1 MAPRNVLARGL
12 LYTFSMPEYSDPEQT
27 YTVSYP
33 DGWLPLTH
41 EGSPHV
47 SLASLTTGGYLKVE
61 ACQFEKP
68 TSDTMRPDRA
78 LQSLFECEKR
88 SWPQI
93 DDPVIQHGSRSG
105 SALAYMT
112 FTRVEPT
119 GEEHLADFGHTRAW
133 VFSRGRVQVRCLY
146 RCRSSDAGVDDE
158 ELDGIIGSLEL
169 HDEPHLDAS
178 SFTNYYFSLLKR
190 HRPQLSIRPPEGLA
204 LTLADGQTV
213 LLEHLY
219 HHYLL
224 EPHRMDELI
233 ESHINL
239 LDYCSD
245 DVPDLKNFKL
255 IKPLLFPK
263 IFRAASRNQPPH
275 RLALWPGIAIGAVIQ
290 GSVFTYGV
298 NSERLKN
305 WSCESLDDL
314 MDDLIDNL
322 YGISPVAPRGLRSE
336 DGVTQAIS
344 YVDHA
349 FSASFILFEDFYAT
363 TSHNLSTE
371 EFLVG
376 LPDPSCVSCF
386 RDDDPRFVVQHT
398 AMLRWD
404 YHRSVERLTDTIYL
418 VTGPSPKNVKPYDI
432 LHCCPKK
439 A

>member
-1 MAPRNVLARGL
+1 MRGVGKAVAIWL
-12 LYTFSMPEYSDPEQT
+12 IVPDYSDPEKS
-27 YTVSYP
+27 YTISYP
-33 DGWLPLTH
+33 EGWLPLTH

-47 SLASLTTGGYLKVE
+47 SFASLTTGGYLKVE

-68 TSDTMRPDRA
+68 VPDTMRPDRA
-78 LQSLFECEKR
+78 LRSLIECEKR
-88 SWPQI
+88 SWPHI
-93 DDPVIQHGSRSG
+93 DDPVIQRNTRSG

-112 FTRVEPT
+112 YTRVEPQ
-119 GEEHLADFGHTRAW
+119 GEEHLADFGHMRAW

-146 RCRSSDAGVDDE
+146 RCRSGDAAVDDD
-158 ELDGIIGSLEL
+158 ELEMIISSLEL
-169 HDEPHLDAS
+169 HDEPHLDATT
-178 SFTNYYFSLLKR
+178 FTNYYFSLLKR
-190 HRPQLSIRPPEGLA
+190 HRPQLDIRPPEGLA

-224 EPHRMDELI
+224 DPSRMDELI

-245 DVPDLKNFKL
+245 DVPDLKNYKL

-263 IFRAASRNQPPH
+263 IFRAASRNLPPH
-275 RLALWPGIAIGAVIQ
+275 RLSLWPGIAIGAVIQ

-305 WSCESLDDL
+305 WSRESLDDIL
-314 MDDLIDNL
+314 DDLTDNL

-336 DGVTQAIS
+336 EGVTQAIS

-363 TSHNLSTE
+363 TSHNLGTE

-418 VTGPSPKNVKPYDI
+418 VTGPSIKHVKPYDI

-439 A
+439 V

>member
-1 MAPRNVLARGL
+1 MR
-12 LYTFSMPEYSDPEQT
+12 EYSDPEQT
-27 YTVSYP
+27 YTISYP
-33 DGWLPLTH
+33 EGWLPLTH

-47 SLASLTTGGYLKVE
+47 SLASLTTGGYLKIE

-68 TSDTMRPDRA
+68 TSDAIRPERA
-78 LQSLFECEKR
+78 LRSLLECEKR
-88 SWPQI
+88 SWPAI
-93 DDPVIQHGSRSG
+93 EDPVIQRSSRG
-105 SALAYMT
+105 GAALAYMT
-112 FTRVEPT
+112 FTRTEP
-119 GEEHLADFGHTRAW
+119 EDEDHLADFGHARAW

-158 ELDGIIGSLEL
+158 ELDEILGTLEL
-169 HDEPHLDAS
+169 RDEPHLDTA

-190 HRPQLSIRPPEGLA
+190 HRPQLSIRAPEGLA

-239 LDYCSD
+239 LDYCGD
-245 DVPDLKNFKL
+245 DVPDLKNYKQ
-255 IKPLLFPK
+255 IRPLLFPK
-263 IFRAASRNQPPH
+263 IFRAASRNLPPH
-275 RLALWPGIAIGAVIQ
+275 RLSLWPGIAIGAVIQ
-290 GSVFTYGV
+290 GAVFTYGV

-305 WSCESLDDL
+305 WSHDSLDDIL
-314 MDDLIDNL
+314 DDLIDNL
-322 YGISPVAPRGLRSE
+322 YGIQPIAPRGLRTDE
-336 DGVTQAIS
+336 GVTQAIS

-349 FSASFILFEDFYAT
+349 FSASFILFEDFYTT
-363 TSHNLSTE
+363 TSHNLSTD

-418 VTGPSPKNVKPYDI
+418 VSGPTPKDVKPYDI